1 MKLEKIKI
9 KTKGIGAWDRVLLKL
24 ITYCRLHYVNLLIH
38 NLFLVDE
45 IRILLEPIN
54 WRLNFKKIEPIVLF
68 FPDLACLF
76 LKGKFYLEHLY

>member
-24 ITYCRLHYVNLLIH
+24 ITYCRLHYV
-38 NLFLVDE
+38 FLVDE